1 MYGVRPIY
9 LIVLLLA
16 LAGVYYFGLQIDV
29 MDVDAAQ
36 YASIS
41 MEMAD
46 SGEFLEVQH
55 RGQDYLDKPPL
66 LFWTS
71 AIMFKLFG
79 LHNWSYKLVSL
90 LFSLLGIY
98 STYRFAQLYYSQRV
112 AKLSALMLA
121 TCQALFLINNDV
133 RTDTMLL
140 GAIIFGVWQIAEVMR
155 GGGLKYAIGAGL
167 GIGLAMLTKGPIGL
181 MVPILAF
188 GTDLVAK
195 RQLGKLF
202 KWQWLVVL
210 FVAGLLLAPM
220 VYGLYQQYGSYGP
233 YFYFWAQSF
242 GRLTGDNPFINSGL
256 GKQPFSPL
264 FFTHTFLWSFL
275 PWSLFTVVGLF
286 WSMLAV
292 VKKGFHMED
301 NDEAISLG
309 GFVLPFIAMSLS
321 EYKLPHYIY
330 VSFPFAA
337 VFAARYI
344 DDLVNGR
351 TWHITSKFFVGFH
364 RFVAS
369 AILLIAI
376 ALGVYFFPVS
386 QVWLWVVF
394 GVLALFMVASL
405 FSKDLA
411 VQLVSPLLV
420 AIVAANLLINAGIYP
435 LMNQYQSTSYA
446 GRYIAENTTEQD
458 DVLLYG
464 VHAHAI
470 EFYAGRL
477 LNYRPKDSDIGNLL
491 KQSMLIYTTEAGKQ
505 KLDELGM
512 QYSTLKT
519 FQHYNVTLM
528 HIGFLNPATRP
539 QYLDERYILRIE

>member
-9 LIVLLLA
+9 LIVVLLA
-16 LAGVYYFGLQIDV
+16 LAGMYYFGLQIDV

-36 YASIS
+36 YASIG

-46 SGEFLEVQH
+46 SGEYLQVKH
-55 RGQDYLDKPPL
+55 RGQNYLDKPPL

-79 LHNWSYKLVSL
+79 LHNWSYKLFSL

-98 STYRFAQLYYSQRV
+98 STYSFARLYYSQRV

-155 GGGLKYAIGAGL
+155 GGGLKYTIGAGV

-188 GTDLVAK
+188 GTDIVAK
-195 RQLGKLF
+195 RQFGKLF

-220 VYGLYQQYGSYGP
+220 VCGLYQQYGSYGP

-275 PWSLFTVVGLF
+275 PWSLFAVVGIF

-292 VKKGFHMED
+292 VKKGFRMED
-301 NDEAISLG
+301 NEEAISLG

-351 TWHITSKFFVGFH
+351 TWHITAKFFVGFH

-376 ALGVYFFPVS
+376 ALGVYFFPVG

-394 GVLALFMVASL
+394 GVLALFLISSL

-411 VQLVSPLLV
+411 VQIVSPLLV
-420 AIVAANLLINAGIYP
+420 AIVSANLLINAGIYP

-446 GRYIAENTTEQD
+446 GRYIADNTTEQD

-477 LNYRPKDSDIGNLL
+477 LNYRSLNSDIGNLL
-491 KQSMLIYTTEAGKQ
+491 TPGLLIYTTEDGKR

-512 QYSTLKT
+512 EYSTLET

>member
-9 LIVLLLA
+9 LIVVLIA
-16 LAGVYYFGLQIDV
+16 LAGAYFSGLQIDI

-46 SGEFLEVQH
+46 SGEYLQVKH

-71 AIMFKLFG
+71 AIMFKMFG

-98 STYRFAQLYYSQRV
+98 STYRFARLYYGERV
-112 AKLSALMLA
+112 AKLSALLLA

-155 GGGLKYAIGAGL
+155 GGGLKYAIGAGI

-188 GTDLVAK
+188 GTDIVAK
-195 RQLGKLF
+195 RQFGKLF

-210 FVAGLLLAPM
+210 VVAGALLAPM

-275 PWSLFTVVGLF
+275 PWSLF
-286 WSMLAV
+286 AV
-292 VKKGFHMED
+292 FGIFGGIYAITKKSFHIDDTE
-301 NDEAISLG
+301 EAISLG

-344 DDLVNGR
+344 DDLVSGR
-351 TWHITSKFFVGFH
+351 TWHFTARFFVGFH
-364 RFVAS
+364 RFVATV
-369 AILLIAI
+369 IVLIAI
-376 ALGVYFFPVS
+376 VLGVYFFPVG
-386 QVWLWVVF
+386 QIWLWVVF
-394 GVLALFMVASL
+394 GTLGVFMVVSL
-405 FSKDLA
+405 FSKDTA
-411 VQLVSPLLV
+411 VQIVTPLLV
-420 AIVAANLLINAGIYP
+420 AIVAANLLINTGIYP
-435 LMNQYQSTSYA
+435 LMNRYQSTSYA
-446 GRYIAENTTEQD
+446 GRYFAEHTTPTDE
-458 DVLLYG
+458 VLLYG

-470 EFYAGRL
+470 EFYAKRL
-477 LNYRPKDSDIGNLL
+477 LNYRPLDSEIGNLL
-491 KQSMLIYTTEAGKQ
+491 TPGLLIYTTEDGKR

-512 QYSTLKT
+512 EYTTLET
-519 FQHYNVTLM
+519 FEHYNVTLM

>member
-9 LIVLLLA
+9 LIVVLLA
-16 LAGVYYFGLQIDV
+16 LAGVYYYGLQIDV

-46 SGEFLEVQH
+46 SGEFLQVKH
-55 RGQDYLDKPPL
+55 RGEDYLDKPPL

-79 LHNWSYKLVSL
+79 MHNWSYKLVSL
-90 LFSLLGIY
+90 LFSLIGIY
-98 STYRFAQLYYSQRV
+98 STYRFAKLYYSQRV

-121 TCQALFLINNDV
+121 TCQAIFLINNDV

-155 GGGLKYAIGAGL
+155 GGGLKYAIGAGI
-167 GIGLAMLTKGPIGL
+167 GIGLAMITKGPIGL

-188 GTDLVAK
+188 GTDMVAK
-195 RQLGKLF
+195 RQLRPLF

-210 FVAGLLLAPM
+210 LVAGVLLAPM
-220 VYGLYQQYGSYGP
+220 VYGLYLQYGSYGP
-233 YFYFWAQSF
+233 YFYLWAQSF

-275 PWSLFTVVGLF
+275 PWSLF
-286 WSMLAV
+286 AV
-292 VKKGFHMED
+292 FGIFAGMFAVAKKGFRVDDTE
-301 NDEAISLG
+301 EAISLG

-344 DDLVNGR
+344 DDLVNAR
-351 TWHITSKFFVGFH
+351 TWHISAKLFVGFH
-364 RFVAS
+364 RFVAG

-376 ALGVYFFPVS
+376 ALGVYFFPVG
-386 QVWLWVVF
+386 QIWLWVVF
-394 GVLALFMVASL
+394 GILTLFTIASL
-405 FSKDLA
+405 FSRDLV
-411 VQLVSPLLV
+411 VQIVSPLLV

-446 GRYIAENTTEQD
+446 GRYFADNTQQTD

-477 LNYRPKDSDIGNLL
+477 LNYRALDSDIGNLIRPG
-491 KQSMLIYTTEAGKQ
+491 MLIYTTEDGK
-505 KLDELGM
+505 KNLDELGM
-512 QYSTLKT
+512 QYTSLKT
-519 FQHYNVTLM
+519 FEHYNVTLM